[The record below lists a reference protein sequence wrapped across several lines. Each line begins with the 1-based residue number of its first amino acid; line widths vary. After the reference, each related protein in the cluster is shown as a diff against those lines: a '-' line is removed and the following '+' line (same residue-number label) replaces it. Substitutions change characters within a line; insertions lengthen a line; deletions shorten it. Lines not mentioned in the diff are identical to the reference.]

1 MRSDDTN
8 DRRCRQEEPFKLA
21 CTAIAYILRC
31 CRVGICVESHL
42 VYTHQE
48 STAAIGSIA
57 QEISTRESLLM
68 YAMDM
73 EVSDESNTSVW
84 HRMV

>member
-1 MRSDDTN
+1 M
-8 DRRCRQEEPFKLA
+8 
-21 CTAIAYILRC
+21 
-31 CRVGICVESHL
+31 CVESHL
-42 VYTHQE
+42 VYPHQE